1 MSTLDGLQAKYQG
14 LLEAIKQ
21 NGPAAVAF
29 SGGVDST
36 LLLKAATDVFG
47 AGVIAFHVRTPL
59 QKPRVEER
67 VKGICQLFGCAL
79 QIVDLD
85 PLSWPEFVE
94 NSRSRCYFC
103 KKRIYAHLTSLLPP
117 GSVLLDGTNID
128 DLGEDRPG
136 LGAIRELRVSIPL
149 AEAGFVK
156 NEIRTLGRELGLVNW
171 DLPSESCLATRII
184 SGVRITPELLR
195 DVQAAEDFL
204 EGQGFSACRVRLD
217 GCSAFISVSQ
227 GDSDRLLGKA
237 QRDDVVN
244 FLGKLN
250 YTKVFLELSERPAIL
265 K

>member
-1 MSTLDGLQAKYQG
+1 MDSLQTKYQG
-14 LLEAIKQ
+14 LLAVIKKT
-21 NGPAAVAF
+21 GTAAVAF

-59 QKPRVEER
+59 QKPPIADR
-67 VKGICQLFGCAL
+67 VKGISQLLGCPL
-79 QIVDLD
+79 RIVDLD
-85 PLSWPEFVE
+85 PFSWPEFVE

-103 KKRIYAHLTSLLPP
+103 KKRIYVHLTSLLPP
-117 GSVLLDGTNID
+117 GCILLDGTNSD

-136 LGAIRELRVSIPL
+136 LAAIRELRVQTPL

-156 NEIRTLGRELGLVNW
+156 NEIRAVCRELRLVNW

-184 SGVRITPELLR
+184 SGVPITRKLLR

-204 EGQGFSACRVRLD
+204 EGKGFAACRVRLD
-217 GCSAFISVSQ
+217 GCSAFISLSQ
-227 GDSDRLLGKA
+227 GDSERLFGKA
-237 QRDDVVN
+237 QRDEVVN
-244 FLGKLN
+244 FFLKLN
-250 YTKVFLELSERPAIL
+250 YPKVFLELSERPAIL